1 MSYIPAMANI
11 TIPNRP
17 ALAGAL
23 QQAMEDQRAGH
34 LKKAEAGYRRVLGAE
49 PTNANANHLLGI
61 ILTQTERA
69 KKAVPLLRRA
79 VNAAP
84 KSAQFRGKDR
94 KSVV

>member
-34 LKKAEAGYRRVLGAE
+34 LKKAEAGYRRA
-49 PTNANANHLLGI
+49 
-61 ILTQTERA
+61 
-69 KKAVPLLRRA
+69 
-79 VNAAP
+79 
-84 KSAQFRGKDR
+84 
-94 KSVV
+94 